1 MKSHK
6 LVAERK
12 KHWKPFKYS
21 SQDVYCK
28 YQKRNILTE
37 FKDVCK
43 VTSSTPNKKLRSC
56 DKKLF
61 DMDRDLLV
69 GQIDAQYEF
78 RLKLCYCEKLSNKNA
93 DGVYKEFLKE
103 NSQFL
108 LLQIQKEF
116 LKFVDDLFS
125 KPIHQRKTLNWLITA
140 IRNKEYRDFDWS
152 HESCNNDDYCD
163 PEFYDNECWYDQV
176 YCDNEYCEKDYDEKY
191 YDDDDELSN
200 YDENFYDDG
209 YNCDKDYNDQD
220 NCDTNN
226 FYGNYLSEVTEY
238 FITTPN
244 KIRLKE
250 LWIDK
255 LESKVK
261 EIKFSNEIRKKGK
274 AVPYENKKQCFEF
287 VAELNSENF
296 VGKLE
301 EEVNDNQLKAD
312 YIEYHFTAI
321 LLLEEMRKVS
331 KLSELLVLL
340 MILLIV
346 GTSDGHHKSAKLKK
360 YLTLKYEYDKAI
372 LYLLWC
378 SGDIEVHPGPCLKKK
393 SLVYDS
399 SKERRWIQNLSPKL
413 IIRLPEHLKS
423 KYNATKKTKND
434 EEDRENFKLLLKT
447 CEEETVHVPK
457 MYLSEINTWE
467 TREYKLLYKLFIY
480 RCETETVRSSI
491 IGLLTCGC
499 DTKALTKINV
509 TLISELETNEI
520 ARRQAE
526 YRHKCKSQMMIYFTR
541 HIAGITIKC
550 AHGKDPDEKCDGLWD
565 LPLTN
570 WPKDITLFDPNNR
583 GKYSKKSPGQKLI
596 PDQELVDM
604 LLALPQVTIPKKYKD
619 IVDAFRTMRKSQ
631 KDKSINKQHKA
642 ELCTTFKRITSLEKL
657 DYALNNLWESG
668 IFTEEVHNNLNKWWT
683 TGAVDTTGDKNVSP
697 VDIYDAGG
705 KERPHILINISTKS
719 ITLTVKQT
727 GANSSQVRYD
737 FPFKDE
743 LVPLKTMTT
752 TVCQATI
759 RKPSSDSHQ
768 KVTADN
774 QTYSITIPPY
784 AMTVLNSYFPCDL
797 YPNSHAI
804 SERDIKHQHKMSSQ
818 ETALCSRIYFNQLTS
833 STNQFSKFSQNVTI
847 SGKPGTLLCTSYQS
861 TTNSDDI
868 SSATKDSQ
876 NLDFYMQVS
885 PTSDMG
891 SSDSISSITS
901 ESRVDEGDQNNMLN
915 GGQVLLSD
923 SDYSLDSSN
932 NCILK
937 TNMKKRKCMEEDRN
951 EMKKRKIPSLKQNKK
966 PKETKHRKM
975 DSSIDRSTIFNTNM
989 ELLQDSLQIDL
1000 DSFVFDDQTF
1010 DVKLNAL
1017 NNEDKNTQICDKDG
1031 NLMNGET
1038 QMSNEN
1044 TNISAYN
1051 TGVSTILENFV
1062 QDMINKEHE
1071 KMSQMK

>member
-12 KHWKPFKYS
+12 KHWKPYKYS
-21 SQDVYCK
+21 SQDKYTSQDVYCK

-61 DMDRDLLV
+61 DMGKTELEGYLKEYSNIQNSYSFSYGSNASDYISTLINLIRIFGVPNQQEKLKLVQGYLKDSLWKLPEEIMYSIFKRYITHQLKAKSNLTDSDLLV

-108 LLQIQKEF
+108 LLQIQKVVHGDEINTKLLSCKILLYLLKWDICSQASMHMPLNINITETQEFPLAFSNTTQLYCCPAYQDKCLLEQLFHFLTVKKGLREKNMYEKFMNENAQFLVSMVDTVMKKNDVPVQIKLCEVLLCIPYNEQHFNDVTSAINKLLRSYSKQPEITKKTCEWIVMIGHRFYIYMSHLTHINNNSAAEKIKHDFQEF

-125 KPIHQRKTLNWLITA
+125 KPIHQRETLNWLITV
-140 IRNKEYRDFDWS
+140 IRNEKDRGFDWN

-163 PEFYDNECWYDQV
+163 HEFYDNECWYDQV
-176 YCDNEYCEKDYDEKY
+176 YCDNEYCEKDYDEDY

-200 YDENFYDDG
+200 FDENYYDDG
-209 YNCDKDYNDQD
+209 YNCDKDYNDHD

-226 FYGNYLSEVTEY
+226 FYGNYASEVTEY
-238 FITTPN
+238 LITTPN

-301 EEVNDNQLKAD
+301 EE
-312 YIEYHFTAI
+312 
-321 LLLEEMRKVS
+321 
-331 KLSELLVLL
+331 
-340 MILLIV
+340 
-346 GTSDGHHKSAKLKK
+346 
-360 YLTLKYEYDKAI
+360 
-372 LYLLWC
+372 
-378 SGDIEVHPGPCLKKK
+378 
-393 SLVYDS
+393 
-399 SKERRWIQNLSPKL
+399 
-413 IIRLPEHLKS
+413 
-423 KYNATKKTKND
+423 
-434 EEDRENFKLLLKT
+434 
-447 CEEETVHVPK
+447 
-457 MYLSEINTWE
+457 
-467 TREYKLLYKLFIY
+467 LLYKLFIY

-491 IGLLTCGC
+491 IGILTCGC

-526 YRHKCKSQMMIYFTR
+526 YRHKTKSQMMIYITR

-604 LLALPQVTIPKKYKD
+604 LLTLPQVTIPKKYKD
-619 IVDAFRTMRKSQ
+619 IVDALRTMRKSQ

-642 ELCTTFKRITSLEKL
+642 ELCSTFKRITSLEKL
-657 DYALNNLWESG
+657 NYALNNLWESG
-668 IFTEEVHNNLNKWWT
+668 IFTADVHNNLNKWWT
-683 TGAVDTTGDKNVSP
+683 TGAVDTTDDKNVSQ

-705 KERPHILINISTKS
+705 KERPHILINISSES
-719 ITLTVKQT
+719 ITLTVKPT
-727 GANSSQVRYD
+727 CANSSQVRYD

-752 TVCQATI
+752 TVSQATI

-784 AMTVLNSYFPCDL
+784 EMTVLNSYFP
-797 YPNSHAI
+797 
-804 SERDIKHQHKMSSQ
+804 
-818 ETALCSRIYFNQLTS
+818 
-833 STNQFSKFSQNVTI
+833 
-847 SGKPGTLLCTSYQS
+847 
-861 TTNSDDI
+861 
-868 SSATKDSQ
+868 
-876 NLDFYMQVS
+876 
-885 PTSDMG
+885 
-891 SSDSISSITS
+891 
-901 ESRVDEGDQNNMLN
+901 
-915 GGQVLLSD
+915 
-923 SDYSLDSSN
+923 
-932 NCILK
+932 
-937 TNMKKRKCMEEDRN
+937 
-951 EMKKRKIPSLKQNKK
+951 
-966 PKETKHRKM
+966 
-975 DSSIDRSTIFNTNM
+975 
-989 ELLQDSLQIDL
+989 
-1000 DSFVFDDQTF
+1000 
-1010 DVKLNAL
+1010 
-1017 NNEDKNTQICDKDG
+1017 
-1031 NLMNGET
+1031 
-1038 QMSNEN
+1038 
-1044 TNISAYN
+1044 
-1051 TGVSTILENFV
+1051 
-1062 QDMINKEHE
+1062 
-1071 KMSQMK
+1071 